1 MSENEVIKILQEY
14 FESLFPKVCSNC
26 NRTFATLGK
35 YIQITELIGLPISYD
50 AELKNWNTNQPI
62 GSIAMVLC
70 PCGTTL
76 ALSTQSMQLPQ
87 RLELLNWLRIETQR
101 RGESASVLLGHIRD
115 EVRRR
120 VLRGMVP
127 EET

>member
-1 MSENEVIKILQEY
+1 MTEEKVVRILREY

-26 NRTFATLGK
+26 NRTFATLGN
-35 YIQITELIGLPISYD
+35 YIQITARIGLAMSYD

-70 PCGTTL
+70 PCGTSL
-76 ALSTQSMQLPQ
+76 ALSTQSMQLPL

-101 RGESASVLLGHIRD
+101 RGVSASELLEHLRD
-115 EVRRR
+115 EVRRL
-120 VLRGMVP
+120 VLHDMIP
-127 EET
+127 EDT

>member
-1 MSENEVIKILQEY
+1 MNEEEVIQILHEF

-26 NRTFATLGK
+26 NHTFATLGK
-35 YIQITELIGLPISYD
+35 YIRITERIGLAISYD
-50 AELKNWNTNQPI
+50 AELKNWNTKQPI

-87 RLELLNWLRIETQR
+87 RLKLLNWLRIETQR
-101 RGESASVLLGHIRD
+101 RGETASVLLGHIRD

-120 VLRGMVP
+120 VLRDMVP